1 MKREVEVKSFSYD
14 VGEYSE
20 KNLRFLKNI
29 LVNEIFSFL
38 VEKIRRLE
46 VSIYTFAMA
55 RLNER
60 QKLLL
65 KELAQILDRNRELT
79 MTSAGRILS
88 LKLRLPESTVKWN
101 LRELRNMGLIIAG
114 DVNNKGTSVRLTE
127 VGQIIARKLLNNGDG
142 GKDYS
147 CSQAIS
153 LVEGDNGHDS

>member
-1 MKREVEVKSFSYD
+1 MKFFSYD

-20 KNLRFLKNI
+20 KDLRFLKNL
-29 LVNEIFSFL
+29 LVDEIFSFL
-38 VEKIRRLE
+38 IEKIRRLE

-65 KELAQILDRNRELT
+65 KELARILDRSRGLT

-114 DVNNKGTSVRLTE
+114 DANSKGTSVRLTE
-127 VGQIIARKLLNNGDG
+127 VGEIIARKLLNNGNGNKGHNYSRVIGLVDG
-142 GKDYS
+142 DD
-147 CSQAIS
+147 
-153 LVEGDNGHDS
+153 EHDS